1 VRRSGCCGPAGT
13 DGPNLQCAGC
23 GAQVAAEVADCW
35 TWQEVR
41 LYPAAARAA
50 AVVETA

>member
-1 VRRSGCCGPAGT
+1 
-13 DGPNLQCAGC
+13 
-23 GAQVAAEVADCW
+23 VAAEVADCW

-41 LYPAAARAA
+41 LYPEAVRAS